1 MALFLNKNCTSRG
14 VNSFRNN
21 ILRIEIFRAQKLVG
35 VSHENRVT
43 RIRCQNVFFKQKFQ
57 NIILPVTNSGVIRKV
72 TLKSDI
78 ILGS

>member
-1 MALFLNKNCTSRG
+1 MALFPNKNCTSRG
-14 VNSFRNN
+14 VNSFGNN
-21 ILRIEIFRAQKLVG
+21 ILRIEIFRAQKLAS

-43 RIRCQNVFFKQKFQ
+43 RIRCQNGLKKIQ
-57 NIILPVTNSGVIRKV
+57 NIILPVANSGVIRKI